1 MKTLL
6 LLSLAGAAGTL
17 ARYGVYTGAK
27 ALQGGALPGRASA
40 GGVGGWGHLPLATL
54 AVNVL
59 GSLAFGVIWALAE
72 GAEPRVSSS
81 TRLVLLTGFMGAF
94 TTFSTFAFETGQY
107 LRQGEYGWAM
117 TNLAANNLLGIGAF
131 FVGLWVGAMLR

>member
-27 ALQGGALPGRASA
+27 ALQGALPGGA
-40 GGVGGWGHLPLATL
+40 GGWGHLPLATL
-54 AVNVL
+54 TVNVL

-72 GAEPRVSSS
+72 GSEPRMSSS

-117 TNLAANNLLGIGAF
+117 ANLAANNLLGIGAF
-131 FVGLWVGAMLR
+131 FLGLWVGAMLR

>member
-17 ARYGVYTGAK
+17 ARYGAYVGARR
-27 ALQGGALPGRASA
+27 LPWGV
-40 GGVGGWGHLPLATL
+40 GGVGAAGMLPLATL

-59 GSLAFGVIWALAE
+59 GSLAFGVIWALAD
-72 GAEPRVSSS
+72 GSGGGSEPRVSSS
-81 TRLVLLTGFMGAF
+81 TRLLLLTGFMGAF

-117 TNLAANNLLGIGAF
+117 ANLAANNLLGIGAF
-131 FVGLWVGAMLR
+131 FLGLWVGAMLR